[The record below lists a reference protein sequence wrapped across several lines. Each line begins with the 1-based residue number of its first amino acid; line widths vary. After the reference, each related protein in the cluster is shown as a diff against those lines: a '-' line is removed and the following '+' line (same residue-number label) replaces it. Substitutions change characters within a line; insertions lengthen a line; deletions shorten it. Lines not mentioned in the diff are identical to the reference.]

1 MLNILINE
9 TTSEGKIKTKSSIR
23 VDGSHAG
30 SIESG
35 GDVAVGKDG
44 IVFGDVFAVNATVE
58 GIIRGTVF
66 IEGNLQIL
74 GTGKIFGYVSYSS
87 IEMEKGSAFVGNA
100 SLNKVGQAALEAEEK
115 RKSEELLRKEKA
127 LAEQS
132 KYFQTLN
139 EEE

>member
-1 MLNILINE
+1 
-9 TTSEGKIKTKSSIR
+9 
-23 VDGSHAG
+23 
-30 SIESG
+30 
-35 GDVAVGKDG
+35 
-44 IVFGDVFAVNATVE
+44 
-58 GIIRGTVF
+58 
-66 IEGNLQIL
+66 
-74 GTGKIFGYVSYSS
+74 
-87 IEMEKGSAFVGNA
+87 MEKGSAFVGNA